1 MTPHYKKELREI
13 ANKPGYSVRSEE
25 RLNALSDKFLG
36 QVTKYGRMY
45 CPCQNVR
52 NEDTICP
59 CRYMRSYGVC
69 KCGLFIKEEAHGK
82 QEENL

>member
-13 ANKPGYSVRSEE
+13 ANKHGYSVRSEE

-45 CPCQNVR
+45 FLVR
-52 NEDTICP
+52 MSVMRIPFVLVDT
-59 CRYMRSYGVC
+59 
-69 KCGLFIKEEAHGK
+69 
-82 QEENL
+82 